1 MRWTL
6 VQIRARRKLVVALLL
21 ALVAVFA
28 AGAVLH
34 HLADHAEA
42 TSAASHHSDGDHGDA
57 ICAAGAAACGL
68 ALLLMGLIGRGFA
81 RIPAPA
87 VARRWR
93 RQLARSGLSP
103 GRFVPRPPQ
112 LAELQCFLT

>member
-1 MRWTL
+1 MRLTL
-6 VQIRARRKLVVALLL
+6 LQIRSRRRLVVTLLI

-34 HLADHAEA
+34 QLADHAEA
-42 TSAASHHSDGDHGDA
+42 ASAATHHSDGDHADA
-57 ICAAGAAACGL
+57 ICAAGAAACGV
-68 ALLLMGLIGRGFA
+68 ALLLMGLIGFVLA
-81 RIPAPA
+81 RIPAPP
-87 VARRWR
+87 VTRRWR
-93 RQLARSGLSP
+93 RQLARGGLSP